1 MPFQLI
7 LSWILLELNGHM
19 MANLVFNV
27 AQGIFPPESMRTWLA
42 GSQACEQLFRL
53 LRSTT
58 STFSTMINFSLKGI
72 MEKIHK
78 LQHISASES
87 DDNIIFPRVKRRLLH
102 LKEES
107 NETFAVPNVDLITD
121 EISKAKVDAIE
132 VCKSC
137 DMVLNSYENKDL
149 VQNVEKVVEE
159 AIQHDHE
166 SNEGS
171 IIENDDFS
179 GPSEVAMTQEDI
191 VTINEDLSIIK
202 LRKKALSVGL
212 RTYQVSDKD
221 EVCSSGKNYSLSGK
235 TKDKKKSKESSTET
249 QTKSVSPFVLY
260 QGSYIRKG
268 TALYLLQENCQVSSD
283 RLMRVRSEQPSHIF
297 AGSTENR
304 TGPQDS
310 VKSGVLVR
318 MQTGFRE
325 YEP

>member
-1 MPFQLI
+1 MTP
-7 LSWILLELNGHM
+7 
-19 MANLVFNV
+19 
-27 AQGIFPPESMRTWLA
+27 
-42 GSQACEQLFRL
+42 
-53 LRSTT
+53 
-58 STFSTMINFSLKGI
+58 TFSTMINFSLKGI

-137 DMVLNSYENKDL
+137 DMVLNSYEDKDL

-171 IIENDDFS
+171 IIENDDSS
-179 GPSEVAMTQEDI
+179 GPSEAMTQEDI

-202 LRKKALSVGL
+202 LRKKASSVGL
-212 RTYQVSDKD
+212 PTYQVIDKD

-235 TKDKKKSKESSTET
+235 TKDKKKSKKSSTET

-260 QGSYIRKG
+260 QGSYIRKS
-268 TALYLLQENCQVSSD
+268 TALYLLQENCQVSRERQYSSNFVD
-283 RLMRVRSEQPSHIF
+283 LSKESYKSIGVYANWFQGTRTLNNQDANEVSFKPVDLVFTPGYLPMSHYVASI
-297 AGSTENR
+297 
-304 TGPQDS
+304 DD
-310 VKSGVLVR
+310 
-318 MQTGFRE
+318 
-325 YEP
+325 

>member
-27 AQGIFPPESMRTWLA
+27 ALGIFPPEPMRTWLA

-121 EISKAKVDAIE
+121 EISKAKVDATE

-137 DMVLNSYENKDL
+137 DMVLNSYEDKDL

-166 SNEGS
+166 YNEGS
-171 IIENDDFS
+171 IIENDDSS

-235 TKDKKKSKESSTET
+235 TKDKKKSKESSTEA
-249 QTKSVSPFVLY
+249 QTKSVSPFVL
-260 QGSYIRKG
+260 
-268 TALYLLQENCQVSSD
+268 
-283 RLMRVRSEQPSHIF
+283 
-297 AGSTENR
+297 
-304 TGPQDS
+304 
-310 VKSGVLVR
+310 
-318 MQTGFRE
+318 
-325 YEP
+325 

>member
-1 MPFQLI
+1 
-7 LSWILLELNGHM
+7 
-19 MANLVFNV
+19 
-27 AQGIFPPESMRTWLA
+27 
-42 GSQACEQLFRL
+42 
-53 LRSTT
+53 
-58 STFSTMINFSLKGI
+58 

-87 DDNIIFPRVKRRLLH
+87 DNNIIFPRVKRRLLH

-121 EISKAKVDAIE
+121 EISKAKVDAIK

-137 DMVLNSYENKDL
+137 DMVLNSYEDKDL

-171 IIENDDFS
+171 IIENDDSS

-202 LRKKALSVGL
+202 LRKKASSVGL
-212 RTYQVSDKD
+212 PTYQVIDKD

-235 TKDKKKSKESSTET
+235 TKDKKKSTTSSTET

-260 QGSYIRKG
+260 QGSYIRKS

-283 RLMRVRSEQPSHIF
+283 RLIRVCSEQPSHIY
-297 AGSTENR
+297 AGTENR
-304 TGPQDS
+304 IYWS
-310 VKSGVLVR
+310 SRLS
-318 MQTGFRE
+318 
-325 YEP
+325 